1 MRISSQSLVLPKNE
15 IHVWRAS
22 LDRDLTCLQQ
32 LVKILSS
39 DELER
44 ADRFHF
50 ETDKNRFIIG
60 RGILRNILSHYLG
73 IEPARLQFCYG
84 SRGKPALQTGDR
96 SHPLHFN
103 LSHSQGLALYA
114 FTRDRQIGI
123 DLEYVRQLSGL
134 DQIVAQFF
142 STREHATFLALP
154 RSQQQAAFFQGWT
167 CKEAVLK
174 ALGEGLALPLNQ
186 FDVSLLPD
194 RPAELLSINGDR
206 AAAKQ
211 WFLQSFV
218 PAPDYVAA
226 VAVEGGDWQI
236 KCWQWEELDN
246 FCTGGLSK

>member
-1 MRISSQSLVLPKNE
+1 MQISSQSLVLLENE
-15 IHVWRAS
+15 IHIWRAN

-44 ADRFHF
+44 ANRFHF

-60 RGILRNILSHYLG
+60 RGILRNILSYYLG
-73 IEPARLQFCYG
+73 IAPDRLQFCYG
-84 SRGKPALQTGDR
+84 SRGKPALQTGDL
-96 SHPLHFN
+96 SNPLHFN

-123 DLEYVRQLSGL
+123 DIEYVRHLPGL

-142 STREHATFLALP
+142 SARERATFRALP
-154 RSQQQAAFFQGWT
+154 PSQQQAAFFHGWT

-174 ALGEGLALPLNQ
+174 ALGEGLALPLDR

-206 AAAKQ
+206 GAAKQ
-211 WFLQSFV
+211 WFLQSFI

-226 VAVEGGDWQI
+226 VAVEGCDRQI
-236 KCWQWEELDN
+236 KCWQWKGEILTFN
-246 FCTGGLSK
+246 F

>member
-1 MRISSQSLVLPKNE
+1 MQRLSQSLALPKNE

-22 LDRDLTCLQQ
+22 LDQDLACLQQ
-32 LVKILSS
+32 LVKFLSS
-39 DELER
+39 DELDR

-60 RGILRNILSHYLG
+60 RGILRNILSYYLG
-73 IEPARLQFCYG
+73 IAPERLQFCYG

-123 DLEYVRQLSGL
+123 DIEYVRNLSGL

-142 STREHATFLALP
+142 SARENATFLALP
-154 RSQQQAAFFQGWT
+154 PSQKQAAFFHGWT

-194 RPAELLSINGDR
+194 RPAELLSIHGDR

-218 PAPDYVAA
+218 PASNYVAA
-226 VAVEGGDWQI
+226 VAVERHDQQI
-236 KCWQWEELDN
+236 KCWHYDEEVERWT
-246 FCTGGLSK
+246 F